1 MDWTGPPPEVRTDRF
16 DIVMV
21 QPSLLE
27 ALMPLFGSKITRVFF
42 TTDVHGS
49 TVVFKKF
56 INAGKFYGA
65 QVLILGGDMIGK
77 MVVPIVSQGNRRFSA
92 NYLGKLYDVDEGE
105 ELDKLEA
112 TLENSGLYPVRLTP
126 EEVLAYKEDR
136 DLVERR
142 FAELAKS
149 RLSRWLDIA
158 EERLRGTGICCYV
171 QPGNDDPYEVDSV
184 FRSSEII
191 QNVDGR
197 LIQLDDD
204 HEMINVG
211 AANQTP
217 WNCPRDK
224 TEEQLEQM
232 IEEVAV
238 NLKNPFQAVFNLHVP
253 PFDTN
258 LDIAPELDETLTPK
272 LSLTGGFKMIPVG
285 SKAVRKAIEKY
296 QPLVSLHGHIHESRS
311 AQKIGKT
318 MCVNP
323 GSEYGEGVLRGVVLE
338 LSRKGLD
345 NYTFTQN

>member
-1 MDWTGPPPEVRTDRF
+1 
-16 DIVMV
+16 
-21 QPSLLE
+21 
-27 ALMPLFGSKITRVFF
+27 MPLFGSKTTRVFF

-56 INAGKFYGA
+56 INAGKFYEA

-77 MVVPIVSQGNRRFSA
+77 MVVPIVSQGSRRFSA
-92 NYLGKLYDVDEGE
+92 NYLGKLYDVYEGE

-126 EEVLAYKEDR
+126 DEVQAYKENR
-136 DLVERR
+136 SLVEIR
-142 FAELAKS
+142 FAELAKE

-158 EERLRGTGICCYV
+158 EERLRGTGIRCYV
-171 QPGNDDPYEVDSV
+171 QPGNDDPYEIDSV
-184 FRSSEII
+184 FRTSEII

-232 IEEVAV
+232 IEKVAA
-238 NLKNPFQAVFNLHVP
+238 NLKNPSQAVFNLHVP
-253 PFDTN
+253 PHNTN

-272 LSLTGGFKMIPVG
+272 LSLGGGFKMVPVG
-285 SKAVRKAIEKY
+285 SKAVRKSIEKY
-296 QPLVSLHGHIHESRS
+296 QPLLGLHGHIHESRS

-318 MCVNP
+318 MCINP

-345 NYTFTQN
+345 SYIFTQN

>member
-1 MDWTGPPPEVRTDRF
+1 
-16 DIVMV
+16 
-21 QPSLLE
+21 
-27 ALMPLFGSKITRVFF
+27 MPLFGSKITRIFF

-56 INAGKFYGA
+56 INAGKFYEA
-65 QVLILGGDMIGK
+65 QILILGGDMIGK
-77 MVVPIVSQGNRRFSA
+77 MVVPIVNQGSGRFSA
-92 NYLGKLYDVDEGE
+92 NYLGKLYDVGEGD

-126 EEVLAYKEDR
+126 NEVQAYKEDR
-136 DLVERR
+136 SLVEKR
-142 FAELAKS
+142 FAELAKE

-158 EERLRGTGICCYV
+158 EERLRGTGIRCYV

-184 FRSSEII
+184 FRASETI

-224 TEEQLEQM
+224 TEEQLEEM
-232 IEEVAV
+232 IEKVALQ
-238 NLKNPFQAVFNLHVP
+238 LKNPSQALFNLHVP
-253 PFDTN
+253 PYDTN

-272 LSLTGGFKMIPVG
+272 LSLTGGFKMVPVG

-296 QPLVSLHGHIHESRS
+296 QPLLGLHGHIHESRS

-318 MCVNP
+318 MCINP
-323 GSEYGEGVLRGVVLE
+323 GREYGEGVLRGVVLE

>member
-1 MDWTGPPPEVRTDRF
+1 
-16 DIVMV
+16 
-21 QPSLLE
+21 
-27 ALMPLFGSKITRVFF
+27 MPLFGSKITRIFF

-56 INAGKFYGA
+56 INAGKFYEA
-65 QVLILGGDMIGK
+65 QVLIIGGDMIGK
-77 MVVPIVSQGNRRFSA
+77 MVVPIVKQAGGHFSA
-92 NYLGKLYDVDEGE
+92 NYLGKLYDVSEGE
-105 ELDKLEA
+105 ELDKLE
-112 TLENSGLYPVRLTP
+112 TNLENSGLYPVRLTP
-126 EEVLAYKEDR
+126 EEVQAYKEDR
-136 DLVERR
+136 NLVEGR

-158 EERLRGTGICCYV
+158 EERLRGTGIRCYV

-184 FRSSEII
+184 FRTSDII

-204 HEMINVG
+204 HEMISVG

-232 IEEVAV
+232 IEKVAA
-238 NLKNPFQAVFNLHVP
+238 NLKNPSQAVFNLHVP

-285 SKAVRKAIEKY
+285 STAVRNAIEKY
-296 QPLVSLHGHIHESRS
+296 QPLLSLHGHIHESRS

-318 MCVNP
+318 MCINP
-323 GSEYGEGVLRGVVLE
+323 GSEYGEGVLRGIVLE

>member
-1 MDWTGPPPEVRTDRF
+1 
-16 DIVMV
+16 
-21 QPSLLE
+21 
-27 ALMPLFGSKITRVFF
+27 MPLFGSKITRVFF

-56 INAGKFYGA
+56 INAGKFYEA
-65 QVLILGGDMIGK
+65 QILILGGDMIGK
-77 MVVPIVSQGNRRFSA
+77 MVVPIVRQADGHFSA
-92 NYLGKLYDVDEGE
+92 NYLGKLYDVSEGA
-105 ELDKLEA
+105 ELDKLE
-112 TLENSGLYPVRLTP
+112 TNLENSGLYPVRLTP
-126 EEVLAYKEDR
+126 EEVQAYKEDR
-136 DLVERR
+136 NLVEAR

-158 EERLRGTGICCYV
+158 EERLRGTGIRCYI
-171 QPGNDDPYEVDSV
+171 QPGNDDPYEVDSA

-191 QNVDGR
+191 QNVDGK
-197 LIQLDDD
+197 LIQLDND
-204 HEMINVG
+204 HEMISVG

-224 TEEQLEQM
+224 TEEQLEEM
-232 IEEVAV
+232 IEKVAAS
-238 NLKNPFQAVFNLHVP
+238 LKNPSQAVFNLHVP
-253 PFDTN
+253 PYDTN

-272 LSLTGGFKMIPVG
+272 LSLAGGFKMIPVG

-296 QPLVSLHGHIHESRS
+296 QPLISLHGHIHESRS

-318 MCVNP
+318 MCINP

>member
-1 MDWTGPPPEVRTDRF
+1 
-16 DIVMV
+16 
-21 QPSLLE
+21 
-27 ALMPLFGSKITRVFF
+27 MPLFGSKITRVFF

-56 INAGKFYGA
+56 INAGKFYEA

-77 MVVPIVSQGNRRFSA
+77 MVVPIVSQGSGRFSA
-92 NYLGKLYDVDEGE
+92 NYLGKLYDVGEGD

-112 TLENSGLYPVRLTP
+112 NLENSGLYPVRLTP
-126 EEVLAYKEDR
+126 EEVQAYKEDR
-136 DLVERR
+136 DLVEGR
-142 FAELAKS
+142 FAELARE

-158 EERLRGTGICCYV
+158 EERLRGTGIRCYV

-191 QNVDGR
+191 QNADGR

-232 IEEVAV
+232 IEKVAA
-238 NLKNPFQAVFNLHVP
+238 NLKNPSQAVFNLHVP

-258 LDIAPELDETLTPK
+258 LDIAPELDETLTPR

-285 SKAVRKAIEKY
+285 STAVRKAIEKY
-296 QPLVSLHGHIHESRS
+296 QPLLSLHGHIHESRS

-318 MCVNP
+318 LCINP

>member
-1 MDWTGPPPEVRTDRF
+1 
-16 DIVMV
+16 
-21 QPSLLE
+21 
-27 ALMPLFGSKITRVFF
+27 
-42 TTDVHGS
+42 
-49 TVVFKKF
+49 
-56 INAGKFYGA
+56 
-65 QVLILGGDMIGK
+65 MIGK
-77 MVVPIVSQGNRRFSA
+77 MIVPIVSQGSRRFSA
-92 NYLGKLYDVDEGE
+92 NYLGKLYDVSEGE

-112 TLENSGLYPVRLTP
+112 NLENSGLYPVRLTP
-126 EEVLAYKEDR
+126 EEVQAYKEDR
-136 DLVERR
+136 NLVEGR
-142 FAELAKS
+142 FAELAKE

-158 EERLRGTGICCYV
+158 EERLRGTGIRCYV

-232 IEEVAV
+232 IEKVAV
-238 NLKNPFQAVFNLHVP
+238 NLKNPSQALFNLHVP
-253 PFDTN
+253 PHNTN

-272 LSLTGGFKMIPVG
+272 LSLTGGFKMASVG

-296 QPLVSLHGHIHESRS
+296 QPLVGLHGHIHESRS
-311 AQKIGKT
+311 AQRIGKT
-318 MCVNP
+318 MCINP

-345 NYTFTQN
+345 SYIFTQN